1 MGVWT
6 CSRKGCDSIMPD
18 RRNSD
23 YNICDA
29 CLRELLK
36 SPFADIGSFME
47 SVKDEAIYI
56 AWEKYL
62 NEHFPVV

>member
-1 MGVWT
+1 
-6 CSRKGCDSIMPD
+6 MPD